1 MIRTL
6 HSEEEDAMEV
16 ESATAQSCLA
26 RLDAIAAEMAEA
38 IVPLLES
45 VTPET
50 YREVLSVCFHYTHSS
65 GAQWNCAAALA
76 PTDDLR
82 RLLRGNGGRGTR
94 SLPPGRGRPR
104 SAGES
109 VRASRPAAVDR
120 FAEYWNAI
128 TRANYFEFLGGNLRP
143 GKPGRPVREQVVR
156 AMAVL
161 GLNRRQ
167 NRFVRTHLEADVEHG
182 QRVAEF
188 CAIRAGEW
196 CGDRRGCRD
205 GRSILGRG
213 SPDVPRRESRFNQL
227 AQRLMTGE
235 I

>member
-1 MIRTL
+1 
-6 HSEEEDAMEV
+6 MEV
-16 ESATAQSCLA
+16 ESATAQTCLA

-50 YREVLSVCFHYTHSS
+50 YREVLSVCFHYTHTS
-65 GAQWNCAAALA
+65 GAQLERAAALA

-82 RLLRGNGGRGTR
+82 EFFAEMADEERDHYRLAEADLAALG
-94 SLPPGRGRPR
+94 
-104 SAGES
+104 AS

-128 TRANYFEFLGGNLRP
+128 TRANYFEFLGATYVLENLADQL
-143 GKPGRPVREQVVR
+143 REQAAR

-167 NRFVRTHLEADVEHG
+167 SRFVRTHLEADVEHG
-182 QRVAEF
+182 QRIAEF
-188 CAIRAGEW
+188 CARYEPENGAAIVAGAETAARFW
-196 CGDRRGCRD
+196 DEGVRMFLAENLV
-205 GRSILGRG
+205 STSSHNG
-213 SPDVPRRESRFNQL
+213 S
-227 AQRLMTGE
+227 
-235 I
+235 